1 MHIYRFIKVGSI
13 SLIFI
18 SVSLCATSK
27 QDQNAT
33 YIQLPKV
40 PLVDS
45 KPVTPQ
51 KALKVAPLVTVVPKV
66 ESKKKITIS
75 KKEYLEYQKL
85 KAIQK

>member
-1 MHIYRFIKVGSI
+1 MHLYRFIKVGSI
-13 SLIFI
+13 SLLFI
-18 SVSLCATSK
+18 SFSLYGASE

-33 YIQLPKV
+33 YIHLPKV

-51 KALKVAPLVTVVPKV
+51 KALKVAPLVTVIPKV
-66 ESKKKITIS
+66 ESKKITIS

-85 KAIQK
+85 KAKQK